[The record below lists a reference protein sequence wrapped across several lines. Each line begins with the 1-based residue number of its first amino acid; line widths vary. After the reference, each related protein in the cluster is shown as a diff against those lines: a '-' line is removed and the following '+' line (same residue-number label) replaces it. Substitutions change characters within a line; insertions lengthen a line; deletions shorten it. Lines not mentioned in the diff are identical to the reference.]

1 MKDKRYKAVQKL
13 IESGEIV
20 HFDDVFQY
28 IPRSIVAEDMGFNYR
43 TLVGKISAP
52 LRFTAGEIIQLANLI
67 EIDPDILF
75 KSISKEMD
83 KKPSNI
89 IRPEPD

>member
-20 HFDDVFQY
+20 DFDDVFQY

-43 TLVGKISAP
+43 TLVGKISSP
-52 LRFTAGEIIQLANLI
+52 LRFTAGEIVQLANLI
-67 EIDPDILF
+67 EIDAGVLF
-75 KSISKEMD
+75 NAISKEIC
-83 KKPSNI
+83 KKPPG
-89 IRPEPD
+89 RQ

>member
-43 TLVGKISAP
+43 TLVGKISSP

-89 IRPEPD
+89 KRPELD